1 GTEWIRDISTRAGPT
16 LSARARD
23 QRPLPRYPARAYAS
37 VRLHKAPQTVG
48 QAARLR
54 HRAPRR
60 GRDPAS
66 EARPAALAGRH
77 GGGGEAAGGG
87 DVGQGGE
94 PPPGRVRGG
103 VGGVR
108 AAPGP
113 ERADQDGALRPE
125 EGRAQGRGGPLVRPC
140 SVTDVRTAKL
150 SPILITDRSPRI
162 LAVRARVL
170 IVAAAVAA
178 GYHAARLLKRLCSG
192 GRFAGGEDGRGC
204 ARAVAW
210 ACFLLDKGCAY
221 VVFASAVAALQAC
234 FVALTG
240 VEPLQWSR
248 LCNIYT
254 RFCVQGAFGM
264 VCGLA
269 AAVGMALLSVFS
281 ARDLFRLYSPAG
293 RRQARLRSES
303 SQTGLISKNEMTRGS
318 AGDD

>member
-1 GTEWIRDISTRAGPT
+1 MGA
-16 LSARARD
+16 
-23 QRPLPRYPARAYAS
+23 
-37 VRLHKAPQTVG
+37 
-48 QAARLR
+48 AARLQ
-54 HRAPRR
+54 AAV
-60 GRDPAS
+60 AS
-66 EARPAALAGRH
+66 
-77 GGGGEAAGGG
+77 
-87 DVGQGGE
+87 
-94 PPPGRVRGG
+94 
-103 VGGVR
+103 
-108 AAPGP
+108 
-113 ERADQDGALRPE
+113 
-125 EGRAQGRGGPLVRPC
+125 GRAEGLLRGACAAAAAASALLLGLSAQTKTVLFVRKKAVPK
-140 SVTDVRTAKL
+140 DVEAL
-150 SPILITDRSPRI
+150 W
-162 LAVRARVL
+162 VL

-192 GRFAGGEDGRGC
+192 GRFAGGDDGRGC

-221 VVFASAVAALQAC
+221 VVFASAIAALQAC

-248 LCNIYT
+248 LCDIYT

-303 SQTGLISKNEMTRGS
+303 SQTGLMMSTNEMARES

>member
-1 GTEWIRDISTRAGPT
+1 MGAVARLQAAVTSDRAESLLRGACAAASAASALLLG
-16 LSARARD
+16 LSA
-23 QRPLPRYPARAYAS
+23 QTKTVLF
-37 VRLHKAPQTVG
+37 VRKKAVPKDV
-48 QAARLR
+48 
-54 HRAPRR
+54 
-60 GRDPAS
+60 
-66 EARPAALAGRH
+66 EALW
-77 GGGGEAAGGG
+77 
-87 DVGQGGE
+87 
-94 PPPGRVRGG
+94 
-103 VGGVR
+103 
-108 AAPGP
+108 
-113 ERADQDGALRPE
+113 
-125 EGRAQGRGGPLVRPC
+125 
-140 SVTDVRTAKL
+140 
-150 SPILITDRSPRI
+150 
-162 LAVRARVL
+162 VL

>member
-1 GTEWIRDISTRAGPT
+1 MGAVARLQAAVTSDRAESLLRGACAAAAAASALLLG
-16 LSARARD
+16 LSA
-23 QRPLPRYPARAYAS
+23 QTKTVLF
-37 VRLHKAPQTVG
+37 VRKKAVPKDV
-48 QAARLR
+48 
-54 HRAPRR
+54 
-60 GRDPAS
+60 
-66 EARPAALAGRH
+66 EALW
-77 GGGGEAAGGG
+77 
-87 DVGQGGE
+87 
-94 PPPGRVRGG
+94 
-103 VGGVR
+103 
-108 AAPGP
+108 
-113 ERADQDGALRPE
+113 
-125 EGRAQGRGGPLVRPC
+125 
-140 SVTDVRTAKL
+140 
-150 SPILITDRSPRI
+150 
-162 LAVRARVL
+162 VL

-192 GRFAGGEDGRGC
+192 GRYAGGEDSRGC

-264 VCGLA
+264 VSGLA
-269 AAVGMALLSVFS
+269 AAVGMALLSIFS

-293 RRQARLRSES
+293 RRQGRLRSES
-303 SQTGLISKNEMTRGS
+303 SQTGLMMSRNEMARES